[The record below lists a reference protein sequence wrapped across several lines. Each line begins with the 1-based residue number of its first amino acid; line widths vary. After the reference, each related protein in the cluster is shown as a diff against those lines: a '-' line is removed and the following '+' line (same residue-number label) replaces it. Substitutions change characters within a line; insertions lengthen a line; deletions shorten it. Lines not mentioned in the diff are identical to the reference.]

1 MMNIRRAKPSDKDF
15 VLDFCMNT
23 FEWGDYVYRVWDRW
37 ISDPSGLL
45 LVYDSSNFPSTSKS
59 IPLGIIHIVKC
70 LGDILW
76 LEGLR
81 VNKIH
86 RNKGIATA
94 LLKYSL
100 NYGINNG
107 IKESSALVSTNN
119 FPSQKMLEKLG
130 FSKFLEY
137 RYYNINLKKY
147 RDDCNVSIKPD
158 LVFSKKLDI
167 KISQFRDI
175 FSIQEYLSNPEISKF
190 CVSKYFD
197 SWRLYDL
204 NTSLSS
210 LSSFVRNKE
219 LLIIVNDIDEIVGI
233 AIVKPSGKIS
243 FNGMPM
249 IQISYLNCLN
259 LSIFVRV
266 IHLLLMNY
274 CDVNLFNNAHF
285 LLPVF
290 AELEK
295 ILSTKSIEYSDRF
308 FLYSKFLDTTS
319 NLSSILPANLQ

>member
-1 MMNIRRAKPSDKDF
+1 MSMVNIRRAKPADKDL
-15 VLDFCMNT
+15 VLDFCINT
-23 FEWGDYVYRVWDRW
+23 FEWGDYVDRVWDKW
-37 ISDPSGLL
+37 ICDPSGLL
-45 LVYDSSNFPSTSKS
+45 LVYDSSISPSTSKS
-59 IPLGIIHIVKC
+59 FPLGIIHIMKC

-86 RNKGIATA
+86 RNKGIASA

-107 IKESSALVSTNN
+107 IKESCALVSKNN
-119 FPSQKMLEKLG
+119 FASQKMLEKLG
-130 FSKFLEY
+130 FSKFLECC
-137 RYYNINLKKY
+137 YYNINLKKY
-147 RDDCNVSIKPD
+147 RDDCNVSFKPE
-158 LVFSKKLDI
+158 LVFSSKLDI
-167 KISQFRDI
+167 KVPRSRDI

-190 CVSKYFD
+190 CVNKYFD

-219 LLIIVNDIDEIVGI
+219 LLIIVNDTDEIVGI
-233 AIVKPSGKIS
+233 AIVKPSKKIS
-243 FNGMPM
+243 VCDIPM

-259 LSIFVRV
+259 IAIFARV
-266 IHLLLMNY
+266 IHLLLSKY
-274 CDVNLFNNAHF
+274 RDVNIFNNAQF

-295 ILSTKSIEYSDRF
+295 ILNIQSIEHSERF
-308 FLYSKFLDTTS
+308 FLYSKKLKIPYPTCV
-319 NLSSILPANLQ
+319 

>member
-1 MMNIRRAKPSDKDF
+1 MNIRRAKSSDKDL
-15 VLDFCMNT
+15 VLDFCVNT
-23 FEWGDYVYRVWDRW
+23 FAWGDYLDRVWDVW
-37 ISDPSGLL
+37 FSDPSGLL
-45 LVYDSSNFPSTSKS
+45 LVYDSSNFPSISKS

-86 RNKGIATA
+86 RNRGIATA

-100 NYGINNG
+100 NYGIDNG
-107 IKESSALVSTNN
+107 IKEASALVSKNN
-119 FPSQKMLEKLG
+119 FASQKMLEKLG

-137 RYYNINLKKY
+137 RYYDINLKKY
-147 RDDCNVSIKPD
+147 RDDCNVSIEPE
-158 LVFSKKLDI
+158 LVFSTKFDI

-175 FSIQEYLSNPEISKF
+175 LSIQEYLTNPEISKF
-190 CVSKYFD
+190 CVNKYFD
-197 SWRLYDL
+197 SWKLYNL

-233 AIVKPSGKIS
+233 AIVKPLRKTS
-243 FNGMPM
+243 FCDMPT
-249 IQISYLNCLN
+249 IQISYINCLN
-259 LSIFVRV
+259 IAIFIRV

-274 CDVNLFNNAHF
+274 CDANLFNNALF

-308 FLYSKFLDTTS
+308 FLYSKFL
-319 NLSSILPANLQ
+319 

>member
-1 MMNIRRAKPSDKDF
+1 MNIRRAKSSDKDL
-15 VLDFCMNT
+15 VLDFCVNT
-23 FEWGDYVYRVWDRW
+23 FEWGDYLDRVWDVW
-37 ISDPSGLL
+37 FSDPSGLL
-45 LVYDSSNFPSTSKS
+45 LVYDSSNFPSISKS

-86 RNKGIATA
+86 RNRGIATA

-100 NYGINNG
+100 NYGIDNG
-107 IKESSALVSTNN
+107 IKEASALVSKNN
-119 FPSQKMLEKLG
+119 FASQKMLEKLG

-137 RYYNINLKKY
+137 RYYDINLKKY
-147 RDDCNVSIKPD
+147 RDDCNVSIEPE
-158 LVFSKKLDI
+158 LVFSTKFDI

-175 FSIQEYLSNPEISKF
+175 LSIQEYLSNPEISKF
-190 CVSKYFD
+190 CVNKYFD
-197 SWRLYDL
+197 SWKLYNL

-233 AIVKPSGKIS
+233 AIVKPLRKTS
-243 FNGMPM
+243 FCDMPT
-249 IQISYLNCLN
+249 IQISYINCLN
-259 LSIFVRV
+259 IAIFIRV

-274 CDVNLFNNAHF
+274 CDANLFNNALF

-308 FLYSKFLDTTS
+308 FLYSKFL
-319 NLSSILPANLQ
+319 

>member
-1 MMNIRRAKPSDKDF
+1 MNIRRAKSSDKDL
-15 VLDFCMNT
+15 VLDFCVNT
-23 FEWGDYVYRVWDRW
+23 FEWGDYLDRVWDVW
-37 ISDPSGLL
+37 FSDPSGLL
-45 LVYDSSNFPSTSKS
+45 LVYDSPNFPSISKS

-86 RNKGIATA
+86 RNRGIATA

-100 NYGINNG
+100 NYGIDNG
-107 IKESSALVSTNN
+107 IKEASALVSKNN
-119 FPSQKMLEKLG
+119 FASQKMLEKLG

-147 RDDCNVSIKPD
+147 RDDCNVSIEPE
-158 LVFSKKLDI
+158 LVFSTKFDV

-175 FSIQEYLSNPEISKF
+175 LSIQKYLSNPEISKF
-190 CVSKYFD
+190 CVNKYFD
-197 SWRLYDL
+197 SWKLYNL

-233 AIVKPSGKIS
+233 AIVKPLRKIS
-243 FNGMPM
+243 FCDMPT
-249 IQISYLNCLN
+249 IQISYINCPN
-259 LSIFVRV
+259 IAIFIRV

-274 CDVNLFNNAHF
+274 CDANLFNNAHF

-308 FLYSKFLDTTS
+308 FLYSKFL
-319 NLSSILPANLQ
+319 